1 MSYFKRYWTFY
12 TSKLFQLFPK
22 NLKVIFG
29 GQNWLIPYIVLLG
42 TFAPSFFSSN
52 CISAQMPLLKIKI
65 SGKSIWLLFG
75 YMIYLKNLKR
85 NWGLTLRI
93 SLESDENMTAI
104 RYTLWVISLMHC
116 LKLCFSKNIV
126 RYHFN

>member
-1 MSYFKRYWTFY
+1 MSYFKMYCTLY

-65 SGKSIWLLFG
+65 SGIKSWAFTK
-75 YMIYLKNLKR
+75 YDFCSQVWIYDLPKKSEKKLRIDLKNKFRIWWKHDCYSVYIMSYLSYALLK
-85 NWGLTLRI
+85 TL
-93 SLESDENMTAI
+93 L
-104 RYTLWVISLMHC
+104 
-116 LKLCFSKNIV
+116 
-126 RYHFN
+126 